1 MLMVMMW
8 IRVRVMVM
16 AWVRVWVRV
25 LYILA
30 CVIRVG

>member
-1 MLMVMMW
+1 MVMMW